1 LPKAYVSIGSNV
13 DRERNVRS
21 AVSALSGRYGP
32 LMLSPV
38 YESAAFGFDGDPF
51 YNLVC
56 GFTTGDTVAVL
67 VRELH
72 AIEHR
77 HGRLPGGK
85 RLSARTLDLDILLY
99 GDLVRHDEFDIPRSD
114 IIEHSFVLR
123 PLCDLAPAMQH
134 PELDQTFSQLWSELR
149 VRHALRQVELDL
161 QDVTKRRN
169 DVG

>member
-1 LPKAYVSIGSNV
+1 M

-56 GFTTGDTVAVL
+56 GFTTGDAVAVL

-72 AIEHR
+72 AIEYR

-85 RLSARTLDLDILLY
+85 RFSSRALDLDILLY

-123 PLCDLAPAMQH
+123 PLCDLAPTMRH
-134 PELDQTFSQLWSELR
+134 PELDQTFGQLWSELSA
-149 VRHALRQVELDL
+149 RHALRQVELDL
-161 QDVTKRRN
+161 QHVTKCRHGLGVRAN
-169 DVG
+169 PS